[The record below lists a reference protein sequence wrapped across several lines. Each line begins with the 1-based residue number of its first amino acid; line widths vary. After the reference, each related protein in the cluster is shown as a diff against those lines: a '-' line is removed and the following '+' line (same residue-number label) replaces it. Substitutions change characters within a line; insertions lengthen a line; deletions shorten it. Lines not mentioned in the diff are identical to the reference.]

1 MWLMCVERRI
11 EESVCWQYHQM
22 KKFPSSERKHT
33 ARLQAKQTGDH
44 RNDRRNA
51 GRNDGCNNRLT
62 MDLCKLNC
70 SR

>member
-11 EESVCWQYHQM
+11 EESVSWQYHQM

-44 RNDRRNA
+44 RNDRR
-51 GRNDGCNNRLT
+51 
-62 MDLCKLNC
+62 
-70 SR
+70 SRWT